1 MKKILIPLLALM
13 LLFMSMGVL
22 AEGQD
27 EAVTVE
33 LNTANLPVYAADDP
47 YLDGMTDPAGGL
59 PVIVLP
65 VKKTLQL
72 RVTVGPKTLK
82 NRKSVLSVDDA
93 EIVQVREN
101 GVTGK
106 KAGETVLTIAS
117 AADPDAMVQY
127 RIIVIQPVTRITL
140 TAAEKSVAVGETVA
154 LTPVI
159 IPEDATRQT
168 VTWKSENEALA
179 VVDENGIVT
188 GLKRGTARISAT
200 AEDGSKIRATI
211 SLNVVQTAEEIIL
224 DKNEV
229 TLDVGRSVVLK
240 ATILPKETND
250 KTVVWSSSDE
260 SIAKVGRDGRI
271 TAVALGRCEILCT
284 SRANGEVQAKA
295 VVNVQQPVRKIT
307 LDDVPVIYVDQ
318 SAKLTAHVEP
328 EDASNPGLAFSSG
341 NEKIF
346 TVDADGTITGV
357 SVGEA
362 YVTAVSTDGS
372 NRQAKVKVKVMQHLT
387 GVHMLRRTAY
397 IDVGAANLTR
407 AVVEPEKGT
416 NNYMT
421 WESADPSIASV
432 EPEAKQPNRVKIRG
446 NREGETTVT
455 CTTEDG
461 GFQASLTVKIGDWE
475 KSLKWEGAE
484 IDGRGN
490 PLLRIKN
497 VSDLNITYVKVELTC
512 YDWDGKP
519 AEGINTKDGSNVLTV
534 VYSKPLDPGK
544 TTKELD
550 GWKVQNR
557 NIEVVYASMEARIV
571 EFEIDHDWVKLI
583 RKNHQPLKKYRPQ

>member
-1 MKKILIPLLALM
+1 MKKILIPLLTLM
-13 LLFMSMGVL
+13 LLCMSMGVL

-27 EAVTVE
+27 ETVTVE

-47 YLDGMTDPAGGL
+47 YLDGMTDPAGKL

-65 VKKTLQL
+65 MKKTLQL
-72 RVTVGPKTLK
+72 KVTVGPKTLK
-82 NRKSVLSVDDA
+82 NKKTALTVDDT
-93 EIVQVREN
+93 EIVQVKGT

-117 AADPDAMVQY
+117 EADPGAMVQY
-127 RIIVIQPVTRITL
+127 RIIVIQPVTRIAL
-140 TAAEKSVAVGETVA
+140 TAAEKSVAVGGTVA
-154 LTPVI
+154 VVPAIL
-159 IPEDATRQT
+159 PEDATRQT
-168 VTWKSENEALA
+168 VTWKSENEAGA
-179 VVDENGIVT
+179 VVDANGIVT
-188 GLKRGTARISAT
+188 GVKRGTARITAI

-211 SLNVVQTAEEIIL
+211 SLNVVQTAEEITL

-229 TLDVGRSVVLK
+229 TVDVGRTAVLK
-240 ATILPKETND
+240 ATVLPKDTSD

-260 SIAKVGRDGRI
+260 NIARVGKDGRI

-284 SRANGEVQAKA
+284 SSTNGEVQAKA
-295 VVNVQQPVRKIT
+295 VVNVQQPVTKII
-307 LDDVPVIYVDQ
+307 LDNVPVIYAEE

-328 EDASNPGLAFSSG
+328 DNATNPALAFRSS
-341 NEKIF
+341 NEKIL
-346 TVDADGTITGV
+346 TVDADGTVTGV
-357 SVGEA
+357 SAGEA
-362 YVTAVSTDGS
+362 YVTAVTTDGS

-387 GVHMLRRTAY
+387 GVRMLRRTAY

-407 AVVEPEKGT
+407 AIVEPEKGT
-416 NNYMT
+416 NNNMT

-432 EPEAKQPNRVKIRG
+432 EPEAKQPNRVKIKG
-446 NREGETTVT
+446 VREGITTVT

-544 TTKELD
+544 TTKELE
-550 GWKVQNR
+550 GWKVQNWDK
-557 NIEVVYASMEARIV
+557 EVVYASMEARIV

>member
-13 LLFMSMGVL
+13 LLCMSMGVL

-27 EAVTVE
+27 ETVTVE

-47 YLDGMTDPAGGL
+47 YLEGMTDPAEKL

-72 RVTVGPKTLK
+72 KVTVGPKTLK
-82 NRKSVLSVDDA
+82 NKKTALTVDDT
-93 EIVQVREN
+93 EIIQVKGT

-106 KAGETVLTIAS
+106 KVGETVLTIAS
-117 AADPDAMVQY
+117 EADPSAMVQY
-127 RIIVIQPVTRITL
+127 RIIVIQPVTRIAL
-140 TAAEKSVAVGETVA
+140 TAAEKNVAVGGTVA
-154 LTPVI
+154 VVPAIL
-159 IPEDATRQT
+159 PEDATRQT
-168 VTWKSENEALA
+168 VTWKSENEAVA
-179 VVDENGIVT
+179 VVDANGIVT
-188 GLKRGTARISAT
+188 GVKRGTARITAI

-211 SLNVVQTAEEIIL
+211 SLNVVQMAEEITL

-229 TLDVGRSVVLK
+229 TVDVGRTAVLK
-240 ATILPKETND
+240 ATVLPRDTSD
-250 KTVVWSSSDE
+250 KKVIWSSSDE
-260 SIAKVGRDGRI
+260 SIARVGKDGRI
-271 TAVALGRCEILCT
+271 TAVARGQCEILCT
-284 SRANGEVQAKA
+284 SSTNGEVQAKA
-295 VVNVQQPVRKIT
+295 VVNVQQPVTKII
-307 LDDVPVIYVDQ
+307 LDNVPVIYAEE

-328 EDASNPGLAFSSG
+328 DNATNPALVFRSS
-341 NEKIF
+341 NEKIL
-346 TVDADGTITGV
+346 TVDDDGTVTGV
-357 SVGEA
+357 SAGEA
-362 YVTAVSTDGS
+362 YVTAVTTDGS

-387 GVHMLRRTAY
+387 GVRMLRRTAY
-397 IDVGAANLTR
+397 IDVGAANMTR
-407 AVVEPEKGT
+407 AIVEPEKGT
-416 NNYMT
+416 NNNMT

-432 EPEAKQPNRVKIRG
+432 EAEAKQPNRVKIKG
-446 NREGETTVT
+446 IREGNTTVT

-490 PLLRIKN
+490 PLLRVKN
-497 VSDLNITYVKVELTC
+497 ISDLNITYVKVELTC

-550 GWKVQNR
+550 GWKVQNWDK
-557 NIEVVYASMEARIV
+557 EVVYASMEARIV

-583 RKNHQPLKKYRPQ
+583 RKNHQPVKKYRPQ

>member
-13 LLFMSMGVL
+13 LLCMSMGVL

-27 EAVTVE
+27 ETVTVE

-47 YLDGMTDPAGGL
+47 YLEGMTDPAEKL

-72 RVTVGPKTLK
+72 KVTVGPKTLK
-82 NRKSVLSVDDA
+82 NKKTALTVDDT
-93 EIVQVREN
+93 EIIQVKGT

-106 KAGETVLTIAS
+106 KVGETVLTIAS
-117 AADPDAMVQY
+117 EADPSAMVQY
-127 RIIVIQPVTRITL
+127 RIIVIQPVTRIAL
-140 TAAEKSVAVGETVA
+140 TAAEKNVAVGGTVA
-154 LTPVI
+154 VVPAIL
-159 IPEDATRQT
+159 PEDATRQT
-168 VTWKSENEALA
+168 VTWKSENEAVA
-179 VVDENGIVT
+179 VVDANGIVT
-188 GLKRGTARISAT
+188 GVKRGTARITAI

-211 SLNVVQTAEEIIL
+211 SLNVVQMAEEITL

-229 TLDVGRSVVLK
+229 TVDVGRTAVLK
-240 ATILPKETND
+240 ATVLPRDTSD
-250 KTVVWSSSDE
+250 KKVIWSSSDE
-260 SIAKVGRDGRI
+260 SIARVGKDGRI
-271 TAVALGRCEILCT
+271 TAVARGQCEILCT
-284 SRANGEVQAKA
+284 SSTNGEVQAKA
-295 VVNVQQPVRKIT
+295 VVNVQQPVTKII
-307 LDDVPVIYVDQ
+307 LDNVPVIYAEE

-328 EDASNPGLAFSSG
+328 DNATNPALVFRSS
-341 NEKIF
+341 NEKIL
-346 TVDADGTITGV
+346 TVDADGTVTGV
-357 SVGEA
+357 SAGEA
-362 YVTAVSTDGS
+362 YVTAVTTDGS

-387 GVHMLRRTAY
+387 GVRMLRRTAY
-397 IDVGAANLTR
+397 IDVGAANMTR
-407 AVVEPEKGT
+407 AIVEPEKGT
-416 NNYMT
+416 NNNMT

-432 EPEAKQPNRVKIRG
+432 EAEAKQPNRVKIKG
-446 NREGETTVT
+446 IREGNTTVT

-490 PLLRIKN
+490 PLLRVKN
-497 VSDLNITYVKVELTC
+497 ISDLNITYVKVELTC

-550 GWKVQNR
+550 GWKVQNWDKV
-557 NIEVVYASMEARIV
+557 VVYASMEARIV

-583 RKNHQPLKKYRPQ
+583 RKNHQPVKKYRPQ

>member
-117 AADPDAMVQY
+117 VADPDAMVRY

-211 SLNVVQTAEEIIL
+211 SLNVVQTAEEITL

-229 TLDVGRSVVLK
+229 TLDVGRSTVLK
-240 ATILPKETND
+240 ATVLPKETND
-250 KTVVWSSSDE
+250 KTVMWSSSDE
-260 SIAKVGRDGRI
+260 SVAKVGKDGRI

-284 SRANGEVQAKA
+284 SRTNGEVQAKA
-295 VVNVQQPVRKIT
+295 VVNVQQPVKKIT

-328 EDASNPGLAFSSG
+328 EDATNPVLAFSSG

-346 TVDADGTITGV
+346 KVDADGTITGV

-372 NRQAKVKVKVMQHLT
+372 NRQVKAKVRVMQHLT

-416 NNYMT
+416 NSNMT

-446 NREGETTVT
+446 NREG
-455 CTTEDG
+455 D
-461 GFQASLTVKIGDWE
+461 GFQAVLTVKIGDWE
-475 KSLKWEGAE
+475 KSLKWVSAE

-490 PLLRIKN
+490 PLLKVKN
-497 VSDLNITYVKVELTC
+497 ASDLNITYVKVQLTC

-550 GWKVQNR
+550 GWKVQNW
-557 NIEVVYASMEARIV
+557 NKEVVYASMEARIV

-583 RKNHQPLKKYRPQ
+583 RKNRQPVKKYRPQ

>member
-13 LLFMSMGVL
+13 LLCMSMGVL

-27 EAVTVE
+27 ETVTVE

-47 YLDGMTDPAGGL
+47 YLEGMTDPAEKL

-72 RVTVGPKTLK
+72 KVTVGPKTLK
-82 NRKSVLSVDDA
+82 NKKTALTVDDT
-93 EIVQVREN
+93 EIIQVKGT

-106 KAGETVLTIAS
+106 KVGETVLTITS
-117 AADPDAMVQY
+117 EADPSAMVQY
-127 RIIVIQPVTRITL
+127 RIIVIQPVTRIAL
-140 TAAEKSVAVGETVA
+140 TAAEKNVAVGGTVA
-154 LTPVI
+154 VVPAIL
-159 IPEDATRQT
+159 PEDATRQT
-168 VTWKSENEALA
+168 VTWKSENEAVA
-179 VVDENGIVT
+179 VVDANGIVT
-188 GLKRGTARISAT
+188 GVKRGTARITAI

-211 SLNVVQTAEEIIL
+211 SLNVVQMAEEITL

-229 TLDVGRSVVLK
+229 TVDVGRTAVLK
-240 ATILPKETND
+240 ATVLPRDTSD
-250 KTVVWSSSDE
+250 KKVIWSSSDE
-260 SIAKVGRDGRI
+260 SIARVGKDGRI
-271 TAVALGRCEILCT
+271 TAVARGQCEILCT
-284 SRANGEVQAKA
+284 SSTNGEVQAKA
-295 VVNVQQPVRKIT
+295 VVNVQQPVTKII
-307 LDDVPVIYVDQ
+307 LDNVPVIYAEE

-328 EDASNPGLAFSSG
+328 DNATNPALVFRSS
-341 NEKIF
+341 NEKIL
-346 TVDADGTITGV
+346 TVDDDGTVTGV
-357 SVGEA
+357 SAGEA
-362 YVTAVSTDGS
+362 YVTAVTTDGS

-387 GVHMLRRTAY
+387 GVRMLRRTAY
-397 IDVGAANLTR
+397 IDVGAANMTR
-407 AVVEPEKGT
+407 AIVEPEKGT
-416 NNYMT
+416 NNNMT

-432 EPEAKQPNRVKIRG
+432 EAEAKQPNRVKIKG
-446 NREGETTVT
+446 IREGNTTVT

-490 PLLRIKN
+490 PLLRVKN
-497 VSDLNITYVKVELTC
+497 ISDLNITYVKVELTC

-550 GWKVQNR
+550 GWKVQNWDK
-557 NIEVVYASMEARIV
+557 EVVYASMEARIV

-583 RKNHQPLKKYRPQ
+583 RKNHQPVKKYRPQ

>member
-1 MKKILIPLLALM
+1 MKKILIPLLAVM
-13 LLFMSMGVL
+13 LICMSIGAP

-47 YLDGMTDPAGGL
+47 YLDGMTDPAGKL

-72 RVTVGPKTLK
+72 KVTVGPKTLK
-82 NRKSVLSVDDA
+82 NKKAAFTVDDA
-93 EIVQVREN
+93 EIVQVKGT

-117 AADPDAMVQY
+117 EADPGTMIQY

-140 TAAEKSVAVGETVA
+140 TAAEKNVAVGGTV
-154 LTPVI
+154 TVVPVVL
-159 IPEDATRQT
+159 PEDATRQT
-168 VTWKSENEALA
+168 VTWKSENEAVA
-179 VVDENGIVT
+179 VVDANGIVT
-188 GLKRGTARISAT
+188 GVKRGTARITAT

-211 SLNVVQTAEEIIL
+211 SLNVVQTAEEITL

-229 TLDVGRSVVLK
+229 TVDVGRTAVLK
-240 ATILPKETND
+240 ATVLPKDTSD

-260 SIAKVGRDGRI
+260 SIARIGKDGRI
-271 TAVALGRCEILCT
+271 TAVALGRCEIVCT
-284 SRANGEVQAKA
+284 SSTNGEVQARA
-295 VVNVQQPVRKIT
+295 VVNVQQPVKKIT
-307 LDDVPVIYVDQ
+307 LDNVPVIYAEESV
-318 SAKLTAHVEP
+318 KLTAHVEP
-328 EDASNPGLAFSSG
+328 DNATNPALAFRSS
-341 NEKIF
+341 NEKIL
-346 TVDADGTITGV
+346 TVDSDGTVTGV
-357 SVGEA
+357 SAGEA
-362 YVTAVSTDGS
+362 YVTAVTTDGS

-387 GVHMLRRTAY
+387 GVRMLRHTAY

-407 AVVEPEKGT
+407 AIVEPEKGT
-416 NNYMT
+416 NNNMT

-432 EPEAKQPNRVKIRG
+432 EPEAKQPNRVKIKG
-446 NREGETTVT
+446 ISEGSTTVT

-490 PLLRIKN
+490 PLLRVKN